1 MEGEAYFDI
10 VWKQFRKN
18 RIAVRMLYVVAA
30 LFLMAIFAP
39 LIASNQPYWF
49 REKDG
54 SLLFPWF
61 VALFNAMTVR
71 TSNPAPHSN
80 TTVRAT

>member
-18 RIAVRMLYVVAA
+18 RVAVAMLWIVAA
-30 LFLMAIFAP
+30 LFLIAIFAP
-39 LIASNQPYWF
+39 VIASNQPYWF

-54 SLLFPWF
+54 ALRFPWL
-61 VALFNAMTVR
+61 VALFNPDSVIETWLYLAGKT
-71 TSNPAPHSN
+71 A
-80 TTVRAT
+80 A